1 MVLSELQYI
10 LGALSGVLI
19 GFTLGLVGGGGSI
32 LAVPLM
38 VYVVGVKS
46 PHLAIGTSALAV
58 AANALAGLWNH
69 AAKQNVNWRCGGSFA
84 LAGVMGALGGSTLGK
99 AFDGQKLL
107 FLFALLMLVVAFAM
121 YRGRGEE
128 GIEGIQCNP
137 DNLPKVIVFGA
148 GTGMLSGF
156 FGIGGGFL
164 IVPALVASTSMPIYR
179 AIGTSLIAVAAF
191 GLTTAAN
198 YALSGLLDWPL
209 AATFIVGGL
218 LGSVLGARVAR
229 KLSAGKGRLNTVFSA
244 LIVIVAGY
252 MLYRNWMAFQS

>member
-1 MVLSELQYI
+1 MFSELQYI
-10 LGALSGVLI
+10 LGALSGVLV

-58 AANALAGLWNH
+58 AANALAGLLNH
-69 AAKQNVNWRCGGSFA
+69 ARERNVNWRCGASFA
-84 LAGVMGALGGSTLGK
+84 LAGVLGALGGSTLGK

-121 YRGRGEE
+121 YRGRGDV
-128 GIEGIQCNP
+128 GIEGVKCNR
-137 DNLPKVIVFGA
+137 DNMPKVILFGA
-148 GTGMLSGF
+148 GTGILSGF

-198 YALSGLLDWPL
+198 YAASDMLDWPL
-209 AATFIVGGL
+209 AASFIAGGMV
-218 LGSVLGARVAR
+218 GSVLGAAAAR
-229 KLSAGKGRLNTVFSA
+229 RMSAAKGRLNTVFSA
-244 LIVIVAGY
+244 LIVVVAGY
-252 MLYRNWMAFQS
+252 MLYRNWMVFQS

>member
-1 MVLSELQYI
+1 MLAEVQYL
-10 LGALSGVLI
+10 LGALSGVLV

-69 AAKQNVNWRCGGSFA
+69 ARESNVNWRCGGSFA
-84 LAGVMGALGGSTLGK
+84 LAGVIGALAGSTLGK
-99 AFDGQKLL
+99 NFDGQKLL
-107 FLFALLMLVVAFAM
+107 FLFALLMLVVAYAM
-121 YRGRGEE
+121 YRGRGQA
-128 GIEGIQCNP
+128 GIEGVQCNR
-137 DNLPKVIVFGA
+137 DNLPRVIVFGT

-164 IVPALVASTSMPIYR
+164 IVPALVASTAMPIYR

-209 AATFIVGGL
+209 TASFIAGGIA
-218 LGSVLGARVAR
+218 GTVLGAGAAR
-229 KLSAGKGRLNTVFSA
+229 RLSASQGLLNTVFA
-244 LIVIVAGY
+244 GLIVIVALY
-252 MLYRNWMAFQS
+252 MLYRNWMAFQG